1 MFQYIKRNQ
10 NGFTL
15 LELMIV
21 IAIVSILS
29 LIAIPK
35 FNDAIAQANTA
46 RIQSDL
52 QTIDTAIVMYQAQNG
67 KYPSNIGT
75 DLNSFLTG
83 ADTLKAPKGFCFVK
97 TGGTAGKVK
106 IENTAY
112 ELNADGDHALCQ
124 GKMANE
130 FGNT

>member
-1 MFQYIKRNQ
+1 MFKYIKKNQ

-75 DLNSFLTG
+75 DLNSFITG
-83 ADTLKAPKGFCFVK
+83 AETLKAPKGFCFVK
-97 TGGTAGKVK
+97 TDGTDGKVK

-112 ELNADGDHALCQ
+112 ELNAAGDHALCQ

-130 FGNT
+130 FGSN

>member
-1 MFQYIKRNQ
+1 
-10 NGFTL
+10 
-15 LELMIV
+15 MIV

-97 TGGTAGKVK
+97 TDGKVK

-130 FGNT
+130 FGST

>member
-1 MFQYIKRNQ
+1 MFKYIKKNQ

-67 KYPSNIGT
+67 KYPSNIDT
-75 DLNSFLTG
+75 DLNSFITG
-83 ADTLKAPKGFCFVK
+83 AEAPM
-97 TGGTAGKVK
+97 
-106 IENTAY
+106 EN
-112 ELNADGDHALCQ
+112 
-124 GKMANE
+124 
-130 FGNT
+130 